1 MNYEKKYNY
10 VLERAKKLKK
20 YCVLPEIKDWVD
32 SVFPELRESKEIKF
46 RKFDIITNGKIEY
59 EVKDIQKNQ
68 LGDLVYILYNDN
80 VAKLPLSDS
89 YSPDG
94 SIKWVCEQVD
104 EQFELKQRMEKQ
116 Q

>member
-1 MNYEKKYNY
+1 MDYEKKYNY
-10 VLERAKKLKK
+10 VLERAKKLKE

-32 SVFPELRESKEIKF
+32 SVFPELKENEEIKF

-68 LGDLVYILYNDN
+68 GNWVYILYNDN
-80 VAKLPLSDS
+80 VARLFLSDS
-89 YSPDG
+89 YLPDG
-94 SIKWVCEQVD
+94 SIIWICEQVD

-116 Q
+116 